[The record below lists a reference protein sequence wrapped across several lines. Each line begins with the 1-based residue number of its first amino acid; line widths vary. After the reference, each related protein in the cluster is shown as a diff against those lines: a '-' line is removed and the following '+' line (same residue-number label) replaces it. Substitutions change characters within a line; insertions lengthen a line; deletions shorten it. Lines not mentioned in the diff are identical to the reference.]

1 MARVERS
8 SEEIRAIL
16 NQLVELQEVDREM
29 VQLRQHLAT
38 FPPKLRALD
47 TRMAHEQQEV
57 GKLDTTKTDTSK
69 DRRRL
74 EKDIQ
79 ELEEHIAARRKRFP
93 EIKTN
98 KEMAAVNQ
106 EIEALRRRID
116 AFETRILEMIEEE
129 EAHDRRVA
137 QAREK
142 LERLRVETDQEK
154 QRIQEQ
160 LRAKNEKLGRLAA
173 ERERRRKA
181 IPEDVLALYD
191 RLSERH
197 PGDVVCQALH
207 NHCGGCHINLVSQK
221 MVEIRQMKT
230 FARCEGCLRIFS
242 GEAEP

>member
-1 MARVERS
+1 
-8 SEEIRAIL
+8 
-16 NQLVELQEVDREM
+16 VDREI
-29 VQLRQHLAT
+29 VQIRQQMAT

-47 TRMAHEQQEV
+47 TRVAQEHQEV
-57 GKLDTTKTDTSK
+57 AKLDTTKTDTSK
-69 DRRRL
+69 DRHRL

-98 KEMAAVNQ
+98 KEMAAVNH
-106 EIEALRRRID
+106 EIESLRLKID
-116 AFETRILEMIEEE
+116 ALETRILEMIEDE

-142 LERLRVETDQEK
+142 IERLHAETDIEK
-154 QRIQEQ
+154 QRIQDQ
-160 LRAKNEKLGRLAA
+160 LRSKNEKLGRLAA
-173 ERERRRKA
+173 ERDRRRKSV
-181 IPEDVLALYD
+181 PDDVLALYD

-230 FARCEGCLRIFS
+230 FVRCEGCLRIFS
-242 GEAEP
+242 GAAES